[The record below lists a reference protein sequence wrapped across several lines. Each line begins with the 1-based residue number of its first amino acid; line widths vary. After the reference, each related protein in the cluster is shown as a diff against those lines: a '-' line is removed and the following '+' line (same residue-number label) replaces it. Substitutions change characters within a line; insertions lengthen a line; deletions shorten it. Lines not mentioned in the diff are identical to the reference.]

1 MPVLVWAV
9 LIGRRGS
16 FAALNPVVEGRVREY
31 RDDFGMWCNVKG
43 EEDILPEH
51 PSSLRKTNVVFHQER
66 AAEELVRVGGDQ
78 RMDVLTVNGVLHIGC
93 VDTES
98 PRGLI
103 GAGLLAVQH
112 VGAVPGGHRITRL

>member
-1 MPVLVWAV
+1 V
-9 LIGRRGS
+9 RR
-16 FAALNPVVEGRVREY
+16 
-31 RDDFGMWCNVKG
+31 NVKG

-51 PSSLRKTNVVFHQER
+51 PSSLRKANLVLHQEP

-78 RMDVLTVNGVLHIGC
+78 RMDVLTVNGIVHIGR

-112 VGAVPGGHRITRL
+112 IGLVRGGHRITRLQCSRV